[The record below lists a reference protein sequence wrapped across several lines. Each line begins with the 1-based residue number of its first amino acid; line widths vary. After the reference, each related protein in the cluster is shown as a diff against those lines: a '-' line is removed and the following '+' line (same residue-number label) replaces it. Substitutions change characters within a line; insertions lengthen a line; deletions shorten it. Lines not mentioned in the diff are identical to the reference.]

1 MGIDWY
7 TREYHVYRHS
17 DSHTRLRVRKSE
29 RGVAASSS
37 CDVLIGDHVVDGYVV
52 DGTPRTGESRVH
64 LHVLNGETYVRMY
77 GIK

>member
-17 DSHTRLRVRKSE
+17 NSHARLRVRKSE

-37 CDVLIGDHVVDGYVV
+37 CDVLIGDHFVDGYVV
-52 DGTPRTGESRVH
+52 DGSPRTDESWVH
-64 LHVLNGETYVRMY
+64 LHVLNGKTYVRMY